1 MIRITK
7 CLIPAFIGLLLF
19 GCSADKVLNDSVP
32 APTDSSMDSASS
44 LELVMTQLINEAR
57 GQSRTCG
64 EYGDFSATTP
74 VSWNT
79 QLFEA
84 ASGHSQDMITNNFF
98 SHSGSDGLEVGDR
111 IRSTGYVASA
121 WGENISAGRTSA
133 KEVIDAWLDSPGHC
147 ANIMNP
153 VFTEIGA
160 ATASDE
166 NTDFT
171 TYWTL
176 DLAAPR

>member
-1 MIRITK
+1 
-7 CLIPAFIGLLLF
+7 
-19 GCSADKVLNDSVP
+19 
-32 APTDSSMDSASS
+32 
-44 LELVMTQLINEAR
+44 MTQLINDAR
-57 GQSRTCG
+57 AQPRTCG
-64 EYGDFSATTP
+64 EAGDFSATTL

-98 SHSGSDGLEVGDR
+98 SHTGSDGLEVGDR

-121 WGENISAGRTSA
+121 WGENISAGRTTA

-153 VFTEIGA
+153 LFTEIGA
-160 ATASDE
+160 AYARDE
-166 NTDFT
+166 NTDFV

-176 DLAAPR
+176 DFATPR